1 MSKYTSTIA
10 KSIISKLNKTTS
22 TASTAATTS
31 GNATYV
37 GSNPHEVQANT
48 AEQNAKA
55 SDTTKLKKKN
65 AGSSSGV
72 NIV

>member
-1 MSKYTSTIA
+1 MSKVASAVI
-10 KSIISKLNKTTS
+10 KKMLNKTT
-22 TASTAATTS
+22 STAATTS

>member
-1 MSKYTSTIA
+1 MSKVASAVI
-10 KSIISKLNKTTS
+10 KKMLNKTTS
-22 TASTAATTS
+22 TTSTTSTAATTS

>member
-1 MSKYTSTIA
+1 MGKYKSTIA
-10 KSIISKLNKTTS
+10 KSILSKLNKT
-22 TASTAATTS
+22 TTS